1 MTEANPDVLV
11 ERRGHVMV
19 ITINREAARNAVNEK
34 VCLGVGDALVEAE
47 NDIDVR
53 AIVLTGAGDKS
64 FCAGADLKAI
74 AAGQAIIPAG
84 EERGKWGLAG
94 FVGHYVSKPTIAAVN
109 GFAVGGGM
117 EICMAADFII
127 AADHAQFGL
136 PEVKRGLVAGAGGA
150 FRIMEQIPQRIALE
164 MLLTGETINAQRALE
179 LNFVNRVVPY
189 ADLMATAMAFAEA
202 IADNA
207 PLSVKASK
215 RIARQYYGDNRP
227 ADDARWAHTKEESK
241 ITHGSADSVEG
252 PKAFAEKRK
261 PVWTGR

>member
-1 MTEANPDVLV
+1 MSELNTDVLV

-19 ITINREAARNAVNEK
+19 ITINREAARNAVNEN
-34 VCLGVGDALVEAE
+34 VCLGVGDALEEAE
-47 NDIDVR
+47 HDIDVR

-74 AAGQAIIPAG
+74 AAGQRIIPEGADR
-84 EERGKWGLAG
+84 EKWGLAG

-109 GFAVGGGM
+109 GFALGGGM

-150 FRIMEQIPQRIALE
+150 FRIMEQMPPRIALE
-164 MLLTGETINAQRALE
+164 VLLMGEPISAQRALE
-179 LNFVNRVVPY
+179 LNFVNRVVPI
-189 ADLMATAMAFAEA
+189 AGLMDEALAFATAV
-202 IADNA
+202 ADNA

-215 RIARQYYGDNRP
+215 RIARQYYGNNRP
-227 ADDARWAHTKEESK
+227 ADDAQWLHTREESK
-241 ITHGSADSVEG
+241 ITHGSADSIEG

>member
-1 MTEANPDVLV
+1 MPESNPDVLV
-11 ERRGHVMV
+11 ERQGHVMV
-19 ITINREAARNAVNEK
+19 VTINREAARNAVNEN
-34 VCLGVGDALVEAE
+34 VCLGVGDALEEAE
-47 NDIDVR
+47 RDVDVR
-53 AIVLTGAGDKS
+53 AIILTGAGDKS

-74 AAGQAIIPAG
+74 AAGQRIIPEGA
-84 EERGKWGLAG
+84 EREKWGLAG

-109 GFAVGGGM
+109 GFALGGGM

-150 FRIMEQIPQRIALE
+150 FRIMEQLPQRIALE
-164 MLLTGETINAQRALE
+164 ILLLGENITAQRALD
-179 LNFVNRVVPY
+179 LNFVNRVVPA
-189 ADLMATAMAFAEA
+189 ADLMTEALAFATA

-215 RIARQYYGDNRP
+215 RIARQYYGSNRP
-227 ADDARWAHTKEESK
+227 ADDERWAHTREESK
-241 ITHGSADSVEG
+241 ITHGSADAIEG

>member
-1 MTEANPDVLV
+1 MSELNPDVLV

-19 ITINREAARNAVNEK
+19 ITINREAARNAVNEN
-34 VCLGVGDALVEAE
+34 VCLGVGDALEEAE

-74 AAGQAIIPAG
+74 AAGQRIIPEGA
-84 EERGKWGLAG
+84 EREKWGLAG

-109 GFAVGGGM
+109 GFALGGGM

-150 FRIMEQIPQRIALE
+150 FRIMEQMPPRIALE
-164 MLLTGETINAQRALE
+164 VLLMGEPISAQRALE
-179 LNFVNRVVPY
+179 LNFINRVVPIES
-189 ADLMATAMAFAEA
+189 LMEEAVAFATA

-215 RIARQYYGDNRP
+215 RIARGYYGNNRP
-227 ADDARWAHTKEESK
+227 ADDAQWLHTREESK